1 MCKEQCSKMVVVF
14 WQYVFLCYAL
24 VLWGQWKRW
33 YRRAYTGGGRRTLK
47 RLRQCAPQ
55 LLRRSERQ
63 YQQCLHFL
71 ELWAARRHW
80 LHYGFCYYYGG
91 HARDVVSWTLAA
103 VTLYCL
109 WNDLHA
115 ASKVECHFW
124 SLAIFS
130 GMVSA
135 PVWHGHWIALMF
147 SMCSAARM
155 MLGS

>member
-1 MCKEQCSKMVVVF
+1 MWKEKCHKMGVVF
-14 WQYVFLCYAL
+14 LQYVALCYL
-24 VLWGQWKRW
+24 LFFYGRWKRW
-33 YRRAYTGGGRRTLK
+33 YRGACKGGGRRTLK

-55 LLRRSERQ
+55 LLRRSEKQ

-91 HARDVVSWTLAA
+91 HARDLVSWTLSAG
-103 VTLYCL
+103 TLYCL

-115 ASKVECHFW
+115 ATKVECYFW
-124 SLAIFS
+124 SGAIFS
-130 GMVSA
+130 GMVSE
-135 PVWHGHWIALMF
+135 PVWHGHWIGLMF
-147 SMCSAARM
+147 RVLAEARM